1 MATDYTAN
9 YNWAFPLAD
18 TPLEDS
24 NGMILDIFDDIDD
37 KMFKEIPNMIENWD
51 TGYEPTSHDLII
63 LHSGDTGKQIVL
75 PNIPVNGFYIDILD
89 VTGTASTQNIS
100 IDTDGTETIM
110 GSTDPFLIDIDNAS
124 FRVIYITDISDW
136 RIM

>member
-1 MATDYTAN
+1 MATFNTDN
-9 YNWAFPLAD
+9 YSWIFPLAD
-18 TPLEDS
+18 ETLSDS
-24 NGMILDIFDDIDD
+24 NGMILNIVKDIDER
-37 KMFKEIPNMIENWD
+37 MFNEIPNMIENWD

-100 IDTDGTETIM
+100 IATDGTETIM

-124 FRVIYITDISDW
+124 FRVIYITDILDW